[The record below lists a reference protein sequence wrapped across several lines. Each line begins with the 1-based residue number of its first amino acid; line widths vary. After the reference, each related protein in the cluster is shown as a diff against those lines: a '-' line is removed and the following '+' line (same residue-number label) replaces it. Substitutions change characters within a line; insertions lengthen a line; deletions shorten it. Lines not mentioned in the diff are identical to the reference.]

1 MFVVYWLVNVA
12 PECSVKTPRRVMS
25 RRRRPNV
32 RACCLI
38 VVGKRSAST
47 ESKIKEEESAST
59 RRERESMAD
68 DESRDEIMRQ
78 PCPKVMC
85 IYMRHATPAHCA
97 GRGLPLTRSLGHIGL
112 LGQMCQLVRRADG

>member
-1 MFVVYWLVNVA
+1 MFVEYWLVNVA
-12 PECSVKTPRRVMS
+12 PERSVKTPRRFMS

-68 DESRDEIMRQ
+68 DESREELMRQ

-85 IYMRHATPAHCA
+85 IYMICDACA
-97 GRGLPLTRSLGHIGL
+97 LRRARAAIDAESRTRRAARALS
-112 LGQMCQLVRRADG
+112 QLVRRADG